1 MTTPLEPSQDI
12 GHRFWGSG
20 GTMSNQGALVN
31 VKKVFGTE
39 VAADVRFWHFSA
51 VLTVPEN
58 VRS

>member
-31 VKKVFGTE
+31 MEKVFGT
-39 VAADVRFWHFSA
+39 
-51 VLTVPEN
+51 
-58 VRS
+58 